1 MGCWFTGMWNL
12 ISGIR
17 NVKTLHLTSS
27 TVEVSFSGLH
37 RYIFKRN
44 RFVGIHIPTN
54 NQVKILSIMHYQG
67 SAHVLKQI
75 AISYWKWS
83 VLKL

>member
-1 MGCWFTGMWNL
+1 MFQ
-12 ISGIR
+12 
-17 NVKTLHLTSS
+17 
-27 TVEVSFSGLH
+27 GLH
-37 RYIFKRN
+37 HYIFKRN

-75 AISYWKWS
+75 SHFLLEMECLEVVKVVISNG
-83 VLKL
+83 